1 MTIEPIGMFRATSW
15 VEVTD
20 PRRRTSDLVTLGK
33 LTETV
38 KRHRAIVLVAMM
50 LLTLGLVVV
59 MTASG
64 IASFDGRSLIALAVV
79 VLAAAAGGVV
89 FSWNRYFKRP

>member
-1 MTIEPIGMFRATSW
+1 MR
-15 VEVTD
+15 
-20 PRRRTSDLVTLGK
+20 L
-33 LTETV
+33 
-38 KRHRAIVLVAMM
+38 HRAIVLVAMM
-50 LLTLGLVVV
+50 VLTLGLVIL

-79 VLAAAAGGVV
+79 LVAAAIGGVA